1 MMSEPSKTK
10 FDQER
15 LALLDSLAAGL
26 AHEIRN
32 PLSTLSV
39 NLQLLAEDW
48 ENGVSEREKRSYNR
62 IRNLLR
68 ETRRLEDTLSDFLRF
83 AADKTLVLRPTQL
96 NDVAEQTVD
105 FVLPE
110 AVQGGVSIE
119 LEADPD
125 LPLVEID
132 ERLYKQALYNVLLN
146 AVQSLEKGGEVIVKT
161 YTDGGRV
168 CVDVI
173 DNGAGI
179 PDAVKAK
186 IFDAYFST
194 RKGGTG
200 LGLPTARRIVEEHQ
214 GELTVTSEPGRT
226 VFTLCLGGSE

>member
-1 MMSEPSKTK
+1 MSDSSKAK

-83 AADKTLVLRPTQL
+83 AADKTLVLRSTQL

-125 LPLVEID
+125 LPPVEID
-132 ERLYKQALYNVLLN
+132 ERLFKQALYNVLLN
-146 AVQSLEKGGEVIVKT
+146 AVQSLEKGGQVVVKT
-161 YTDGGRV
+161 YTDDGRV

-173 DNGAGI
+173 DDGEGI
-179 PDAVKAK
+179 PDEVKAK

-214 GELTVTSEPGRT
+214 GELTVSSEPGRT
-226 VFTLCLGGSE
+226 VFTLCLGGAA